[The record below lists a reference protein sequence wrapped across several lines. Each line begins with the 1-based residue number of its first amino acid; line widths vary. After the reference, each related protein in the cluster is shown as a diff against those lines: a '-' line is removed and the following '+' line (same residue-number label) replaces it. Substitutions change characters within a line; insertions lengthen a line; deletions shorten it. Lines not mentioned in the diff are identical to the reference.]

1 MSIGEDRCTV
11 CGSMRDKNGKYC
23 RDCWKAMGRRY
34 NPHAIGTIGTMDIT
48 VAQKRRCISCRIL
61 PKCIE
66 FDNIHDGCDT
76 IFKSLQEKKAK
87 EKMRLLARRISG

>member
-34 NPHAIGTIGTMDIT
+34 DPHAIGTIGTMNIT
-48 VAQKRRCISCRIL
+48 IAQKRRCISCRIL

-66 FDNIHDGCDT
+66 ADNIYDGCNT
-76 IFKSLQEKKAK
+76 IFKSLHGKEAREKIKS
-87 EKMRLLARRISG
+87 LAGRIPG